1 MIVDVHSVF
10 KTASLETRFQRIG
23 PDENMTCHDWLLVL
37 LSLKTIHGQ
46 LPIHIVSKIRL
57 QSYFLQKKR
66 GENLEQTLRARRFFS
81 LLKNCSLSWAK
92 TCITFKDLNSGNN
105 FLDLFLKSM
114 LNTSWVNSPSTP
126 APAIS
131 TGELF
136 EKSGISIF
144 FT

>member
-1 MIVDVHSVF
+1 MPWRELYWHCNFFFDKVSH
-10 KTASLETRFQRIG
+10 
-23 PDENMTCHDWLLVL
+23 
-37 LSLKTIHGQ
+37 LKHPNGQ
-46 LPIHIVSKIRL
+46 LSIHMVSKIRL

-92 TCITFKDLNSGNN
+92 TCITFKHSTSGNN
-105 FLDLFLKSM
+105 LEPFLYKIII
-114 LNTSWVNSPSTP
+114 TSWVNSPSTP

-131 TGELF
+131 TGELL